1 MNSEMLCSSIA
12 RSLPPLFSCSP
23 APEEGVRVRTP
34 LMYPDGGVV
43 DVFVLQRNGGLT
55 ITDFGESLG
64 WLRMQSVSR
73 RRSPKQNRMIGDVC
87 QTLGLKL
94 ERGQLVLRVAA
105 DAAVGDS
112 VLRIAQGA
120 VRVSD
125 LWFTLRTRAVQSASD
140 EVHEWLTE
148 RRIAHERGVNRTGRS
163 GRQWTIDFE
172 TRTDDRT
179 ALVFLLST
187 GSRGAA
193 RRITEHVVAGCVDLS
208 HLQEPRQR
216 VRLVSLFDDTQDLWR
231 KEDFQLVEQQSEVA
245 LWSAPERFEQLLLA
259 A

>member
-1 MNSEMLCSSIA
+1 MNFEMMCSSIA
-12 RSLPPLFSCSP
+12 GSLPPLFTCSP
-23 APEEGVRVRTP
+23 APDEGVRVRTP

-43 DVFVLQRNGGLT
+43 DVFVLRRNGGLK

-64 WLRMQSVSR
+64 WLRTQSVSR
-73 RRSPKQNRMIGDVC
+73 RISPKQNRMIGDVC
-87 QTLGLKL
+87 RTLGLEL
-94 ERGQLVLRVAA
+94 ERGQLLLRVSA

-112 VLRIAQGA
+112 VLRVAQGA
-120 VRVSD
+120 VRVTD
-125 LWFTLRTRAVQSASD
+125 LWFTLRTRVAQSASD

-148 RRIAHERGVNRTGRS
+148 RRITHERGVKRTGRS

-172 TRTDDRT
+172 TRTGNRT

-208 HLQEPRQR
+208 HLRESQQLT
-216 VRLVSLFDDTQDLWR
+216 LVSLFDDTQDLWQ

-245 LWSAPERFEQLLLA
+245 LWSSPDGFERLLQA
-259 A
+259 AA